1 MTANRKI
8 VIIVKIIKSK
18 YFMISFENFVN
29 KHNVVIVLS
38 SILLDI

>member
-18 YFMISFENFVN
+18 YFMISFENGVN